1 MGLVQKASG
10 LVVRQWHDLN
20 ARAALREFAE
30 VGKGVGI
37 WGRITVIAPHGVHL
51 GDNVHI
57 GANAHIRADGGLWIG
72 DNTHISRNVVI
83 YTANHD
89 HRGSRLPYDEAQVHR
104 PVRIGRNVWIGM
116 NVCIAPGSVIGE
128 GAIVGMGTVVHGE
141 VPPLAIIGA
150 PSWHI
155 LGHRDEEHYRRLDGE
170 GSYGG
175 ISGRAL

>member
-1 MGLVQKASG
+1 MLVQRGIG
-10 LVVRQWHDLN
+10 LLVRTWHAYS
-20 ARAALREFAE
+20 ARQTLRQLAD
-30 VGKGVGI
+30 VGKGVAI
-37 WGRITVIAPHGVHL
+37 WGKITLGGPEGVHL

-57 GANAHIRADGGLWIG
+57 GANAHIRGDGGLWIG

-89 HRGSRLPYDEAQVHR
+89 HRGARLPYDEGQVHR

-116 NVCIAPGSVIGE
+116 NVCIAPGSVIGD

-141 VPPLAIIGA
+141 VPPLAIVGA
-150 PSWHI
+150 PDWQVI
-155 LGHRDEEHYRRLDGE
+155 GRRDEDHYHRLDAE

-175 ISGRAL
+175 ISGGPL